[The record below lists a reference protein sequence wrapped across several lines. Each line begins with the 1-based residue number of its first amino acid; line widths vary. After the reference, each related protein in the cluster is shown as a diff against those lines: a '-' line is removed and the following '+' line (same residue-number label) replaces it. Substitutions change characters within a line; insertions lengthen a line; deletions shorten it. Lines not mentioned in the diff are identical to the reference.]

1 MRHSQS
7 TLAGALLLFGSV
19 ALVGCDS
26 TPTEAAPQS
35 VTQDELAARGGQP
48 GPDRA
53 AEHRYEVTIRNLT
66 VGQPFSP
73 GVIVT
78 HDRSATVWEVGGA
91 PSDLL
96 INIAEDGLS
105 DENLPAGVTPE
116 GLIDGL
122 RGVPGVYQVVATG
135 IPIDDNA
142 GQAPPAPQP
151 PSVNTFEISAAGSA
165 NRLSIAVMIICT
177 NDGFTGVS
185 GVSLPRGLGKSTTFR
200 SVAYD
205 AGSEQNTEEFPHV
218 VDPCQVIGPQG
229 TSPAIPNGNLGPSLP
244 ADGNTIAHHAGIQ
257 GIADLDPAAHGWTG
271 PVAEITVTRVR

>member
-1 MRHSQS
+1 MRHSPH
-7 TLAGALLLFGSV
+7 TLAGAALVFAAA
-19 ALVGCDS
+19 ALVGCDA
-26 TPTEAAPQS
+26 TPTDATTQN
-35 VTQDELAARGGQP
+35 VTQDALDARGRQP
-48 GPDRA
+48 GPDGA
-53 AEHRYEVTIRNLT
+53 AEHTYQVTIRNLT

-78 HDRSATVWEVGGA
+78 HEKSATVWEVGGA
-91 PSDLL
+91 PSALL
-96 INIAEDGLS
+96 IDIAEDGLS
-105 DENLPAGVTPE
+105 GENLPAGVTTA

-122 RGVPGVYQVVATG
+122 RSVPGVYQVVATG

-151 PSVNTFEISAAGSA
+151 PSVNTFEIKAAASA
-165 NRLSIAVMIICT
+165 NRLSVAVMIICT

-185 GVSLPRGLGKSTTFR
+185 GVKLPRGRGQSTTFR

-205 AGSEQNTEEFPHV
+205 AGSEQNTEQFPDI

-229 TSPAIPNGNLGPSLP
+229 TTPAIPNGNNGPSLP

-257 GIADLDPAAHGWTG
+257 GVGDLEVDRHGWTG